1 MRKDLHSKDT
11 ERNLGK
17 QRGKAGCC
25 PVAEQLAS
33 APPGRTQKERGAWGR
48 ASSGSCAETSVPSP
62 ASCTWRAEH
71 GPKEAWAP
79 GESDAHSP
87 TAQVAGWDSGRA
99 ARFTSFLCHSLPTCV
114 APSLHQS
121 KQQCQPLS
129 SGEDY
134 MEIYELPSTQ

>member
-25 PVAEQLAS
+25 PVAEQLAP
-33 APPGRTQKERGAWGR
+33 APPGLTQKERGAWGR